1 MVNFSKS
8 LSLGYFL
15 SLIALRKCRD
25 SFCLLK
31 QTYFLKT
38 LYSIKPFGALHSFSD
53 LDLLF
58 PTDGVTYI
66 YIMFECCVSYFK

>member
-38 LYSIKPFGALHSFSD
+38 LYSIKPFGALHSF
-53 LDLLF
+53 
-58 PTDGVTYI
+58 Y
-66 YIMFECCVSYFK
+66 YF